1 MLGQGRPTTS
11 SRALLARLLRAT
23 HWLRRGALA
32 PLFLAVVAT
41 CALADDATLRLRIAW
56 GGGAERV
63 WQGAIALDGG
73 TLSDVQAL
81 GIEADEPGSIWIA
94 GSDRVEIRQRSLR
107 AYDGVDVTV
116 SAARDARL
124 SIHLSHEETPDP
136 QSIEVSIGELI
147 DQPYDSDLDD
157 VGNRLSVSRSPGDRL
172 RIEFDRE
179 HLVFAPGEPFT
190 FQVEPHLIGAST
202 SGLRLQAQITR
213 SPGGQ
218 RVWSKEYTTGD
229 DGTDTTITL
238 PVPQGEGVYD
248 LTLAM
253 APSSRIKQRF
263 GLQRPV
269 VQRKVQFI
277 VLAPEAVAQTGE
289 APTARV
295 VEINPVN
302 PRWWERF
309 ANLPLIPGF
318 RQGPLGNG
326 DSATWNHPVLGP
338 MVQLGPHGTPPDISW
353 EAYPLPINHPGQV
366 HVLEV
371 EYPSDVPQAMGISL
385 LEPNAAGAVMPIG
398 LDSGVYVSDEEA
410 ESPPRL
416 ARHRIVFWPKTK
428 TPLVLITNRRE
439 GAAPCTARSPCS
451 APRNRNSR
459 P

>member
-11 SRALLARLLRAT
+11 SRAARAFASRHTLAASRCA
-23 HWLRRGALA
+23 A

-202 SGLRLQAQITR
+202 SGLRLQAQNHPQPWRAARLVEGIHHR
-213 SPGGQ
+213 RRRHGHDHHAAGSPGRRRIRPDTCHGPIVAHQAAVWTSAARRAAEGAVHRPGARGGGPDRRSSHGARGRDQSGQ
-218 RVWSKEYTTGD
+218 PAVVGTVCQPAAHPGLSPGAAGQWRLGHVEPSGAGAHGPARPARHTTG
-229 DGTDTTITL
+229 
-238 PVPQGEGVYD
+238 
-248 LTLAM
+248 
-253 APSSRIKQRF
+253 
-263 GLQRPV
+263 
-269 VQRKVQFI
+269 
-277 VLAPEAVAQTGE
+277 
-289 APTARV
+289 
-295 VEINPVN
+295 
-302 PRWWERF
+302 
-309 ANLPLIPGF
+309 
-318 RQGPLGNG
+318 
-326 DSATWNHPVLGP
+326 H
-338 MVQLGPHGTPPDISW
+338 QLGSLSRCRSTIPDRPTCWRSSIPATCRRRWASACSNRTP
-353 EAYPLPINHPGQV
+353 Q
-366 HVLEV
+366 
-371 EYPSDVPQAMGISL
+371 
-385 LEPNAAGAVMPIG
+385 EP
-398 LDSGVYVSDEEA
+398 
-410 ESPPRL
+410 
-416 ARHRIVFWPKTK
+416 
-428 TPLVLITNRRE
+428 
-439 GAAPCTARSPCS
+439 
-451 APRNRNSR
+451 
-459 P
+459 